1 MAGPHDPNGPQDPR
15 SRHGRPGGQG
25 PEHGH
30 GGGSDGGPG
39 EGPRKGQRYGQGDEP
54 GQGGRHGVAGGSG
67 PPEPFEPFE
76 PFEPSLPGAGQGFA
90 ARGQDPYE
98 RPGPYVPEKR
108 TNGYDH
114 DRPPGGPRRI
124 RFARLWAGGV
134 VVALVAALAAAV
146 ALLLVRGVLDIPVF
160 APEQEG
166 TMVPASTAQ
175 LALGSALAALAA
187 TAVLHLLMLA
197 TPQPGRFLG
206 WIIALGTAAVMLLP
220 FTSEA
225 SWEAKAGTAGV
236 YLVIGVVIGTLLATV
251 ARTAV
256 EDRTDEGAVA
266 GGGRR

>member
-15 SRHGRPGGQG
+15 SPHGRDGRPGQRGQPGQPGRQGRGQG
-25 PEHGH
+25 PGPAQ
-30 GGGSDGGPG
+30 GPAQGARPYGSPEQDG
-39 EGPRKGQRYGQGDEP
+39 
-54 GQGGRHGVAGGSG
+54 
-67 PPEPFEPFE
+67 PFEPFE
-76 PFEPSLPGAGQGFA
+76 PARGYGPA
-90 ARGQDPYE
+90 ARYPDPYDDS
-98 RPGPYVPEKR
+98 GTYVPEKR

-114 DRPPGGPRRI
+114 DRPPGRPRRVSL
-124 RFARLWAGGV
+124 ARLWAGGV
-134 VVALVAALAAAV
+134 AVALVAALAAAV

-166 TMVPASTAQ
+166 TMELTSTGQ

-206 WIIALGTAAVMLLP
+206 WIIALGTAAMMLLP

-225 SWEAKAGTAGV
+225 SWTAKAGTAGV

-251 ARTAV
+251 ARTA
-256 EDRTDEGAVA
+256 AN
-266 GGGRR
+266 GRDHR